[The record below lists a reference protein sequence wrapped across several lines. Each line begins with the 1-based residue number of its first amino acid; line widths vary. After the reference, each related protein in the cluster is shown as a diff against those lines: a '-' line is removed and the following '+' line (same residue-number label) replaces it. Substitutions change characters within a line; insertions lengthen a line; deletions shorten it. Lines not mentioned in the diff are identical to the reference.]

1 MIKIVL
7 YETLTDKQG
16 FFALSTEKN
25 YFSKDESISE
35 LLNIPY
41 EEYKQRLNNTFVVI
55 NQDNQMYIEFDDDK
69 DEMVERFK
77 NEFVA
82 EMILAEMNKQWNGID
97 YYIPS
102 LNITIEYDENGHASY
117 KYEEHEGRQ
126 KEI

>member
-16 FFALSTEKN
+16 LFALSTEKN

-41 EEYKQRLNNTFVVI
+41 EEYKQRLNNTFIVI
-55 NQDNQMYIEFDDDK
+55 NQDDQMYIEFDDDK

-77 NEFVA
+77 NEFA
-82 EMILAEMNKQWNGID
+82 TEMILAEINK
-97 YYIPS
+97 
-102 LNITIEYDENGHASY
+102 
-117 KYEEHEGRQ
+117 
-126 KEI
+126 

>member
-16 FFALSTEKN
+16 FFALSTGKN

-41 EEYKQRLNNTFVVI
+41 EEYKQRLNNTFVVV

-77 NEFVA
+77 NEFAA
-82 EMILAEMNKQWNGID
+82 EMILAEINK
-97 YYIPS
+97 
-102 LNITIEYDENGHASY
+102 
-117 KYEEHEGRQ
+117 
-126 KEI
+126 

>member
-41 EEYKQRLNNTFVVI
+41 EEYKQRLNNTFIVI
-55 NQDNQMYIEFDDDK
+55 NKDNQMYIEFDNDK

-77 NEFVA
+77 NEFAA
-82 EMILAEMNKQWNGID
+82 EMVLTEINK
-97 YYIPS
+97 
-102 LNITIEYDENGHASY
+102 
-117 KYEEHEGRQ
+117 
-126 KEI
+126 

>member
-25 YFSKDESISE
+25 YFQKDESISE

-41 EEYKQRLNNTFVVI
+41 EEYKKRLNDTFVVV
-55 NQDNQMYIEFDDDK
+55 NQDEQMYVKIDDDK

-77 NEFVA
+77 NEFAAEMVLA
-82 EMILAEMNKQWNGID
+82 EMI
-97 YYIPS
+97 
-102 LNITIEYDENGHASY
+102 NIEN
-117 KYEEHEGRQ
+117 
-126 KEI
+126 

>member
-41 EEYKQRLNNTFVVI
+41 EEYKKRLNDTFVVV

-77 NEFVA
+77 NEFA
-82 EMILAEMNKQWNGID
+82 TEMVLAEMN
-97 YYIPS
+97 
-102 LNITIEYDENGHASY
+102 
-117 KYEEHEGRQ
+117 RQ
-126 KEI
+126 

>member
-41 EEYKQRLNNTFVVI
+41 EEYKQRLNNTFIVI

-77 NEFVA
+77 NEIATEIV
-82 EMILAEMNKQWNGID
+82 LAEMNKRWK
-97 YYIPS
+97 
-102 LNITIEYDENGHASY
+102 L
-117 KYEEHEGRQ
+117 K
-126 KEI
+126 

>member
-41 EEYKQRLNNTFVVI
+41 EEYKRRLNNTFIVI
-55 NQDNQMYIEFDDDK
+55 SQDNQMYIEFDDDK

-77 NEFVA
+77 NEFA
-82 EMILAEMNKQWNGID
+82 TEMVLAEMNK
-97 YYIPS
+97 
-102 LNITIEYDENGHASY
+102 
-117 KYEEHEGRQ
+117 R
-126 KEI
+126 

>member
-41 EEYKQRLNNTFVVI
+41 EEYKKRLNDTFVVV

-69 DEMVERFK
+69 DEIVERFK
-77 NEFVA
+77 NEFA
-82 EMILAEMNKQWNGID
+82 TEMILAEMNKQWK
-97 YYIPS
+97 
-102 LNITIEYDENGHASY
+102 L
-117 KYEEHEGRQ
+117 K
-126 KEI
+126 

>member
-41 EEYKQRLNNTFVVI
+41 EEYKRRLNNAFIVV

-77 NEFVA
+77 NEFA
-82 EMILAEMNKQWNGID
+82 TEMILAEMNK
-97 YYIPS
+97 
-102 LNITIEYDENGHASY
+102 
-117 KYEEHEGRQ
+117 R
-126 KEI
+126 

>member
-41 EEYKQRLNNTFVVI
+41 KEYKQRWNNTFVVV

-77 NEFVA
+77 NEFA
-82 EMILAEMNKQWNGID
+82 TEMVLAEMNKWWK
-97 YYIPS
+97 
-102 LNITIEYDENGHASY
+102 L
-117 KYEEHEGRQ
+117 K
-126 KEI
+126 

>member
-41 EEYKQRLNNTFVVI
+41 EEYKKRLNDTFVVV

-77 NEFVA
+77 NEFA
-82 EMILAEMNKQWNGID
+82 TEMILAEMNKQ
-97 YYIPS
+97 
-102 LNITIEYDENGHASY
+102 
-117 KYEEHEGRQ
+117 
-126 KEI
+126 

>member
-35 LLNIPY
+35 LLNITY
-41 EEYKQRLNNTFVVI
+41 AEYKQRLNNTFVVI
-55 NQDNQMYIEFDDDK
+55 NQDNQMYVKIDNTK

-77 NEFVA
+77 DEFAA
-82 EMILAEMNKQWNGID
+82 EMILAEMNKQWK
-97 YYIPS
+97 
-102 LNITIEYDENGHASY
+102 L
-117 KYEEHEGRQ
+117 K
-126 KEI
+126 